1 MKLLIIG
8 GSGFLGGELIR
19 QAVAAEREGRGVV
32 APDEVR
38 GVREVVTPDEDR
50 EDREVRQVVT
60 PDEVREARGVVT
72 PEVRE
77 VVATYATRPGDAPAD
92 RWYRLDLRDAGQ
104 PYGVDG
110 VDRVDWVNAVDRL
123 IADLAPCTVVNAS
136 SGHADWAVTADGA
149 IRVAAAAARHGCRLL
164 HVSTDAVFSGDR
176 PDYDETCLPDPITPY
191 GAAKAAAETAVRLL
205 VPDSVIART
214 SLIIGDGGSVHERHV
229 HDLATGRRTGVL
241 FADVV
246 RCPVHVTDLA
256 AALLEL
262 ADSPATG
269 IHHLAGPDAVSRHE
283 LGVLIA
289 HRDGLDPAHLPAGH
303 HADSPR
309 PGPLTLRLDST
320 ATQGRLGTRLRGAR
334 EFLTT
339 APRPTAP

>member
-1 MKLLIIG
+1 MRLVIIG

-19 QAVAAEREGRGVV
+19 QAVAARQRAAAGRK
-32 APDEVR
+32 PI
-38 GVREVVTPDEDR
+38 
-50 EDREVRQVVT
+50 
-60 PDEVREARGVVT
+60 
-72 PEVRE
+72 
-77 VVATYATRPGDAPAD
+77 ATYATRPGEAPAEA
-92 RWYRLDLRDAGQ
+92 WHRLDLRDA
-104 PYGVDG
+104 
-110 VDRVDWVNAVDRL
+110 DRIDRL
-123 IADLAPCTVVNAS
+123 IADLAPCTLVNAS

-149 IRVAAAAARHGCRLL
+149 IRVAAAAARHGCRLV

-214 SLIIGDGGSVHERHV
+214 SLIIGDGDSVHERHV

-241 FADVV
+241 FTDVV

-262 ADSPATG
+262 ADSRATG
-269 IHHLAGPDAVSRHE
+269 IHHLAGPDAVTRHE

-289 HRDGLDPAHLPAGH
+289 HRDGLDPARLPAGH
-303 HADSPR
+303 HAGSPR
-309 PGPLTLRLDST
+309 PGPLTLRLNS
-320 ATQGRLGTRLRGAR
+320 ATTQSRLRTRLRGAR

-339 APRPTAP
+339 TPRTTTPRPTAP

>member
-1 MKLLIIG
+1 MRIVIIG
-8 GSGFLGGELIR
+8 GSGFLGGELVR
-19 QAVAAEREGRGVV
+19 QAVAAERGNAAADGEAREV
-32 APDEVR
+32 AASDWREA
-38 GVREVVTPDEDR
+38 REVVAADRKGREIATPD
-50 EDREVRQVVT
+50 
-60 PDEVREARGVVT
+60 REA
-72 PEVRE
+72 RE

-92 RWYRLDLRDAGQ
+92 RWYRLDLRDAG
-104 PYGVDG
+104 PPDG
-110 VDRVDWVNAVDRL
+110 VDRL
-123 IADLAPCTVVNAS
+123 IADLAPCTLVNAS

-149 IRVAAAAARHGCRLL
+149 IRVAAAAARHGCRLV
-164 HVSTDAVFSGDR
+164 HVSSDAVFSGDR

-214 SLIIGDGGSVHERHV
+214 SLIIGDGDSVHERHV
-229 HDLATGRRTGVL
+229 HDLAAGRRTGVL
-241 FADVV
+241 FTDVV

-269 IHHLAGPDAVSRHE
+269 IHHLAGPDAVTRHE

-289 HRDGLDPAHLPAGH
+289 RRDGLDPARLPAGH

-309 PGPLTLRLDST
+309 PGPLTLRLNST
-320 ATQGRLGTRLRGAR
+320 TTRSRLRTRLRGAR

-339 APRPTAP
+339 APRPTTP